1 MKDGQGASMKVVLS
15 RKGFDS
21 QFGGMPSPILPDGR
35 LVSLPIPSERDDATL
50 ADLDFADATLDRLIS
65 DVSAGK
71 HGPQRRVHFDPDLG
85 GRRGANLANW
95 RPALGQTGAAQ
106 SHLRRRGV
114 AAGDVFLFFGWF
126 RLTEY
131 VGGTWR
137 FVPRAPDLHV
147 LFGWLEIDE
156 VWPIVTQRDDALRR
170 HPWIAAHPHVVA
182 PDRYTDPRN
191 TLYVARERSA
201 YTQTKAAGGGRFPLM
216 HSELQ
221 LTCPGQP
228 RSIWLL
234 PRWFAPD
241 GREPMSYHAN
251 ANRWAIRED
260 GVMLRSVA
268 KGQEFVIDGALYP
281 ELEPWVAGLIRR
293 HA

>member
-1 MKDGQGASMKVVLS
+1 MKDAQGASMKVVLS

-35 LVSLPIPSERDDATL
+35 LVPLPIPSEHDDVTL
-50 ADLDFADATLDRLIS
+50 ADLDFADAQLDRLIS
-65 DVSAGK
+65 DLSAGK
-71 HGPQRRVHFDPDLG
+71 HGLQRRVHFDPDLG

-106 SHLRRRGV
+106 SHLSRHGV
-114 AAGDVFLFFGWF
+114 GAGDVFLFFGWF
-126 RLTEY
+126 RRTECTD
-131 VGGTWR
+131 GKWR

-147 LFGWLEIDE
+147 LFGWLEVDE

-170 HPWIAAHPHVVA
+170 HSWIAAHPHVVA
-182 PDRYTDPRN
+182 PDWYTDPRN
-191 TLYVARERSA
+191 TLYIARKRSA
-201 YTQTKAAGGGRFPLM
+201 YARTKAAGGGRFPLM
-216 HSELQ
+216 RPELQ
-221 LTCPGQP
+221 LTCPGQS
-228 RSIWLL
+228 RSVWLL

-251 ANRWAIRED
+251 ANRWEVRED
-260 GVMLRSVA
+260 GVVLRSVA

-281 ELEPWVAGLIRR
+281 ELESWVAGLIRR